1 MKVHKIENCGENMNE
16 LKLSKRLETVASYIP
31 EGAVFADIGS
41 DHAYLPC
48 YSILQGRANRAIAG
62 EITDG
67 PYESARSQ
75 VKKCELS
82 DSISVRKGDGLSVL
96 RNEDQVDCI
105 TIAGMGGSLISKI
118 LEEGS
123 EKLTTVSRL
132 ILQPNIHAISIRLWL
147 VENGWEL
154 IAEEMI
160 EEDHKIYEV
169 LVAEKGNP
177 KHPYQSLSY
186 EAGLLLGPFLS
197 KQRSDI
203 FLKKWTG
210 EMNHLK
216 TIIHQLEQAGHT
228 FESSEKYQDITKQV
242 KLIEEVL

>member
-1 MKVHKIENCGENMNE
+1 MNE
-16 LKLSKRLETVASYIP
+16 LKLSKRLETVADYIP
-31 EGAVFADIGS
+31 EGAFFADIGS

-48 YSILQGRANRAIAG
+48 YSILQGRASGAIAG

-82 DSISVRKGDGLSVL
+82 ESIFVRKGDGLSVL
-96 RNEDQVDCI
+96 RNDDQVDCI
-105 TIAGMGGSLISKI
+105 TIAGMGGTLISKI

-123 EKLTTVSRL
+123 GKLTNVTRL

-147 VENGWEL
+147 VDNGWKL
-154 IAEEMI
+154 IAEEII

-169 LVAEKGNP
+169 LVAEKGDP
-177 KHPYQSLSY
+177 KEPYQAHSY
-186 EAGLLLGPFLS
+186 EASLLLGPFLAA
-197 KQRSDI
+197 KRSDI
-203 FLKKWTG
+203 FMKKWTG
-210 EMNHLK
+210 ELNHLK
-216 TIIHQLEQAGHT
+216 SIIKQLEQAGHT
-228 FESSEKYQDITKQV
+228 IESSEKYQELIKQV